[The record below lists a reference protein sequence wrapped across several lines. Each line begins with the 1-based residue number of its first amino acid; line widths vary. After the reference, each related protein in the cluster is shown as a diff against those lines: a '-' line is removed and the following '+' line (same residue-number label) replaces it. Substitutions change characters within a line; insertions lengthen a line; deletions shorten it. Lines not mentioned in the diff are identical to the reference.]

1 VKIIHDL
8 EGSTFVKQAETPTDR
23 DRLRREAEVLT
34 AIAHPGVVRLVAT
47 EGGEPPSALVFGL
60 VDGADFSR
68 ADVGD
73 QAVLAGI
80 GAAVA
85 TALADIHD
93 LGFVHSAI
101 TPSHVLIDE
110 RGRPVLCGFGSASQ
124 PSSPDRMAEL
134 AREDTAALGRMLL
147 SGLPSSADARVRAA
161 LRVAAGQRGRS
172 RRADAR
178 WLASQLVRRV
188 PGARLAEPGSRSE
201 GLVDTHRLDL
211 VTPVAPARR
220 RRRGLTSVLVGLLA
234 MGIGLAIFGLRSGG
248 SSPHPPTT
256 AARCPR
262 VDYSCRPVGWPGGI
276 ITTAQGRFRVAAPP
290 GSIVV
295 LGRWN
300 CSDQALPAVAERSSG
315 DVWLFDSWPGP
326 GHSRTA
332 RLVARVRSI
341 SNLAVIPTQAGCDVL
356 RITRTGAGPLT
367 VRPSR
372 P

>member
-178 WLASQLVRRV
+178 WLASELVRRV
-188 PGARLAEPGSRSE
+188 PGARLAESVPQSE
-201 GLVDTHRLDL
+201 SLDDTHRLDRL
-211 VTPVAPARR
+211 TPTRR
-220 RRRGLTSVLVGLLA
+220 RPRWLAPVMVVGVLALGIWLA
-234 MGIGLAIFGLRSGG
+234 VFGLRPRG
-248 SSPHPPTT
+248 SSPHPST
-256 AARCPR
+256 ATAPCPV
-262 VDYSCRPVGWPGGI
+262 VDRSCQPVDWPGGI
-276 ITTAQGRFRVAAPP
+276 LTTAQGRFRIAAPP

-295 LGRWN
+295 LGRWD
-300 CSDQALPAVAERSSG
+300 CSGQALPAVAERSTG
-315 DVWLFDSWPGP
+315 EVWLFDSWPGP
-326 GHSRTA
+326 AQSRPA
-332 RLVARVRSI
+332 RLLAHVRSL
-341 SNLAVIPTQAGCDVL
+341 SSLAVIPTKAGCDLLLVS
-356 RITRTGAGPLT
+356 RAGAGPLT
-367 VRPSR
+367 VRPARS
-372 P
+372 